1 MPELRDRVAAVGAE
15 LHELRKD
22 AAIAGDE
29 ELLSVLREADRSLRA
44 EARREH
50 RRRVSDWRG
59 KWKDIQLAIAQ
70 GQRWQRREPFP
81 RIEIVSTNGMRATLP
96 RDGAGTG
103 KAQKIS
109 LEAARNWVHQMGA
122 GPLSQPFCSVGF
134 RPR

>member
-81 RIEIVSTNGMRATLP
+81 QIEIVSTNGMRATL
-96 RDGAGTG
+96 
-103 KAQKIS
+103 Q
-109 LEAARNWVHQMGA
+109 EMEQARGRHKKSA
-122 GPLSQPFCSVGF
+122 L
-134 RPR
+134 RPREIGYIKWGPGP